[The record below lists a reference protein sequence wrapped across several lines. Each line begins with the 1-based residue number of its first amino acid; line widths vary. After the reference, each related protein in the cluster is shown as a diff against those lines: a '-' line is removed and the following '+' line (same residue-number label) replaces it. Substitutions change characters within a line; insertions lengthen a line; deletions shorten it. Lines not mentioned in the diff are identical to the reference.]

1 MPWRKDNINGDYEM
15 NENVDI
21 PFESNDSLKIA
32 LGDATAVPSVTSKEK
47 SNIEPETI
55 FIWIDILGFS
65 SLVENESKYNELLGL
80 LRDFYEAFN
89 ILNASAE
96 CHRISDGI
104 ILKLKPN
111 IRNSSVVRHFF
122 EDVMSVQK
130 TFLLRQRFLRGGIA
144 VGSKFNITNLDNGFY
159 ISNGLARAYNLE
171 SNSITWPI
179 IGTNERFLNEMCAIY
194 GEDVKEIFDIAYSE
208 TKDKIY
214 YLNFYKM
221 LSENELNEVYKNI
234 LVNISNAEMNPRV
247 QHKYIWIQKMLEKI
261 DGSLVSLRC
270 PNCGGVA
277 HA

>member
-1 MPWRKDNINGDYEM
+1 M
-15 NENVDI
+15 DI
-21 PFESNDSLKIA
+21 PFESNDSLKIDLSEA
-32 LGDATAVPSVTSKEK
+32 ETPPSVAS
-47 SNIEPETI
+47 SAANRSSVEPETI

-65 SLVENESKYNELLGL
+65 ALVENESKYNELLGL
-80 LRDFYEAFN
+80 LKDFFESFN
-89 ILNASAE
+89 KLNASAE

-111 IRNSSVVRHFF
+111 IRNADVVRQFF

-144 VGSKFNITNLDNGFY
+144 VGSKFNITNIDNGFY

-179 IGTNERFLNEMCAIY
+179 IGTNERFLNDICSIY
-194 GEDVKEIFDIAYSE
+194 GENVKEIFDIAYSE
-208 TKDKIY
+208 NKDKIY
-214 YLNFYKM
+214 YLNFYKT
-221 LSENELNEVYKNI
+221 LSGNELSEVYKNI
-234 LVNISNAEMNPRV
+234 LVNISNTEKNPHV

-261 DGSLVSLRC
+261 NENLITLRC
-270 PNCGGVA
+270 PNCGGTT